1 MNSLEDLKI
10 HILINGLKNKIIN
23 NAEFIIRVLN
33 DTYNTSY
40 DTHEKQLTAIADSI
54 EEIESILKEL
64 SKII

>member
-1 MNSLEDLKI
+1 MNNLEDLKI
-10 HILINGLKNKIIN
+10 HILITGLKHHIIN

-33 DTYNTSY
+33 DTY
-40 DTHEKQLTAIADSI
+40 DTHEKQLTVIADSI